1 MSSGAQEG
9 NQPHSSSSRAYAG
22 HRLSLTGTR
31 GEPSFPNSGGL
42 GPSAA
47 SRKISI
53 DLVTYVKQLEQRGT
67 LEMKHQEATLERAG
81 NHDFTRL
88 SMAQR
93 RSLVGIRDPADATAD
108 DPRKL
113 EIKKETEQAVDLLA
127 FDYHVMTVKQ
137 VQARLG
143 VDPERGLTQAQREL
157 LLKQNGPNKVP
168 EPKKPNGCV
177 LFLRTQRDFFAIL
190 LWVAAIVSIISFLVQ
205 KYVQHHEEMH
215 NVYLG
220 IALIL
225 INIMSGLITYFQE
238 AKTTSIMNSFAN
250 LTPDRAW
257 ILTDGKE
264 LEVDSE
270 TLVKGDV
277 VLLRNGSKIPADVR
291 IFQANALK
299 VDMSSFTGESE
310 PQARKT
316 EPSPENVHPLE
327 AANIG
332 FFTTLILNGEGRG
345 IVVETGAN
353 TMMGKLAHSINSQKQ
368 ELTPIQ
374 VEINRFVKLISII
387 AICIGVLFFI
397 LSLSLGIDWL
407 ESFLFGVGIIVANVP
422 EGLSLTIAVSLT
434 LAAKRMKNKNILVK
448 QLSSVETLGSCSVIC
463 SDKTGTITANQMNVS
478 HLWAPRKDF
487 FETEPQLCDCNP
499 NFAKGSFSIS
509 RPEYHF
515 PNQDL
520 SAVPPQCRPG
530 SSFSYTTTLSWRM
543 YYIVAK
549 LCSRASF
556 IDTPENQSSNLFHKA
571 VNGDASEAGILRFT
585 TATAE
590 YSSLGASSTLDDIA
604 PKIAELPFNSTNKFQ
619 SSIHALSEDFL
630 RRAFISNNHKSL
642 FTGEVT
648 RYYKDEYGLAKG
660 VHLAVMKGAP
670 ERIIERCTYY
680 LNDDFEGGIS
690 CIDPSTDEGAAAR
703 SRFITSY
710 SAAYERIAGFGE
722 RVLAL
727 AFRVIP
733 DEERSTTPIDGPEGK
748 VFYDAESTNFPGI
761 HNMVFVGLISLHDPP
776 KDGVLASVQQCSKA
790 HISVAMVTGDH
801 YLTAQAI
808 AAQVSIIKDIDDV
821 DMYTTPQSSNI
832 QKNDPFIT
840 RFSSAAEQFQKLADN
855 RATAGVNDGGKEEGN
870 DTTKNAKKT
879 LYKKKGGYKEDLNKF
894 SRNNRA
900 QFSPFPPSDL
910 LKTSAVMTGDVLIN
924 LSPLHLQ
931 EFVAIYSSIV
941 FARTTPDQKL
951 AIVDA
956 YKNNGKVVAVSGD
969 GSNDAPALKC
979 ADIGVAMASGSDV
992 ARDAGNIILLDN
1004 SFNSIVTGVMEG
1016 RLIFENLRK
1025 SLAYTITSAV
1035 PQLLPFLLF
1044 VLFGFPNA
1052 MSSIMIL
1059 LVDVFSDIWPAF
1071 AMAYEGEETDIM
1083 IRPPRDLKK
1092 DTLIDGRLLGFAYGQ
1107 MGVIQALA
1115 LICTFMLTI
1124 LSELRARFIFK
1135 DGVKVDLLN
1144 TTKLFVD
1151 IKHSVF
1157 SDRLAGYIK
1166 DFLTQNGSTNI
1177 ADAYRGSIP
1186 IKDANDTDAIL
1197 KVANDIFYYG
1207 QTASFISVIESQF
1220 FDAIVSRTRL
1230 NSIFKQKMN
1239 WMMLGGLC
1247 LQIGLAAAFAYIP
1260 IFHVAFLTRPIAGI
1274 SWVWTLPF
1282 CAFMFFY
1289 DEMRKLILRLCN
1301 PNRVFN
1307 PSKPNERRPT
1317 GKNAKGINKLRDRI
1331 WRYWSW

>member
-1 MSSGAQEG
+1 MSSGAKG
-9 NQPHSSSSRAYAG
+9 GAYPYSTSSHAYAG
-22 HRLSLTGTR
+22 HRISLTGAR
-31 GEPSFPNSGGL
+31 GESSL
-42 GPSAA
+42 PSAGKMGTPGA

-53 DLVTYVKQLEQRGT
+53 DLVTYVKQLEQRSS

-93 RSLVGIRDPADATAD
+93 RSLVGIRDPADETAD

-127 FDYHVMTVKQ
+127 FDYHIMTVKQ

-143 VDPERGLTQAQREL
+143 VDPDKGLTQDQREL

-177 LFLRTQRDFFAIL
+177 MFLKTQRDFFAIL
-190 LWVAAIVSIISFLVQ
+190 LWVAAIVSIISFLIQKFVQ
-205 KYVQHHEEMH
+205 GHEEMH
-215 NVYLG
+215 NIYLG

-250 LTPDRAW
+250 LTPDKAW
-257 ILTDGKE
+257 VLIDGKE
-264 LEVDSE
+264 VEVDS
-270 TLVKGDV
+270 TTIVKGDIV
-277 VLLRNGSKIPADVR
+277 ILRNGSKIPADVR

-327 AANIG
+327 AANMG

-478 HLWAPRKDF
+478 HLWAPRKEF

-515 PNQDL
+515 ASHDM
-520 SAVPPQCRPG
+520 SDVPPQCRPG
-530 SSFSYTTTLSWRM
+530 SSFTYTTTLSWRM
-543 YYIVAK
+543 YYLVAK
-549 LCSRASF
+549 LCSRSSF
-556 IDTPENQSSNLFHKA
+556 IDTPENQSNNLFHKA
-571 VNGDASEAGILRFT
+571 VKGDASEAGILRFT

-590 YSSLGASSTLDDIA
+590 YSSLGVTFAADEAA

-619 SSIHALSEDFL
+619 SSIHALSDDFL
-630 RRAFISNNHKSL
+630 RRAFVSDNHKSL
-642 FTGEVT
+642 FAGDVNK
-648 RYYKDEYGLAKG
+648 YYKDEYGMAKG

-670 ERIIERCTYY
+670 ERIIERCTHY
-680 LNDDFEGGIS
+680 LNDDFEGTVS
-690 CIDPSTDEGAAAR
+690 CIDPNTNHGAAER
-703 SRFITSY
+703 GKFMVSY
-710 SAAYERIAGFGE
+710 SSAYERIAGFGE
-722 RVLAL
+722 RVLGL
-727 AFRVIP
+727 AFRIIP

-748 VFYDAESTNFPGI
+748 IFYDAESASFPGI

-776 KDGVLASVQQCSKA
+776 KDGVLTSVQQCSKA

-821 DMYTTPQSSNI
+821 DMYTTSQSLNI
-832 QKNDPFIT
+832 QKNDPFVT
-840 RFSSAAEQFQKLADN
+840 RFSSAAEQFQKLSDN
-855 RATAGVNDGGKEEGN
+855 KAAAAASASTDNVNKS
-870 DTTKNAKKT
+870 AKKKKS
-879 LYKKKGGYKEDLNKF
+879 LCKKKGGYKEDLNKF
-894 SRNNRA
+894 SRSNRA

-1107 MGVIQALA
+1107 MGIIQALA
-1115 LICTFMLTI
+1115 LLCTFMLTI
-1124 LSELRARFIFK
+1124 LFELRARFNFPN
-1135 DGVKVDLLN
+1135 GTNVDLLN

-1151 IKHSVF
+1151 VKHTVF
-1157 SDRLAGYIK
+1157 PERLAIYI
-1166 DFLTQNGSTNI
+1166 QNYLKSNGGSDISNLYKYNRGI
-1177 ADAYRGSIP
+1177 KINNADDIDGIR
-1186 IKDANDTDAIL
+1186 
-1197 KVANDIFYYG
+1197 KVAYDIFYYG

-1260 IFHVAFLTRPIAGI
+1260 IFHVAFLTRPVSGM

-1301 PNRVFN
+1301 PNRVFD
-1307 PSKPNERRPT
+1307 PSRPDEKRPT
-1317 GKNAKGINKLRDRI
+1317 GKSAKGINKLRDRV
-1331 WRYWSW
+1331 WKYWSW